1 MLPAMTNTQPAS
13 VARALWYRTT
23 DDNGRATGDSERARN
38 RNDRGLF
45 IYNTSYSAVSPGN
58 GNGTFNVNQP
68 APLVLPETVCID
80 TTDGEIDSTCTRST
94 ATTFLNLNLPAN
106 RQFPN
111 ASATTQPASSFTV
124 CGLTGNSRRYQAVE
138 KDLPTFDI
146 TGSTCP
152 TNVGN
157 PRSAIATF
165 YTGLMSAALNP
176 SDAAFRGTT
185 PTLKN
190 PTKPT
195 GALYNRIRLTA
206 NNVAANANK
215 INVYNLIFKE
225 DIDNDTVKDT
235 GEDINGNGV
244 LDASALKNTELTLAA
259 SQNNPDP
266 TFLLRADPNADVIL
280 EGLYVKLDG
289 VDPNK
294 VFWVF
299 PRVGK
304 KALTI
309 RANDDTSVSPPRSQ
323 PTVLVGNFIGNMPA
337 TGLPTDATT
346 VANTTGLN
354 IGPTS
359 GGKGVSIR
367 SARFLG
373 FRGFRAATP
382 AEATAEDTPTGSAGI
397 GVDSTAMIT
406 AMTTVNEPMV
416 APVLQ
421 IHSPLATA
429 TDNGTMPQPS
439 TAEKNVKGLNGN
451 VDPTATPTDGT
462 GQWVQRASRS
472 TVNVYFVA
480 GNSPSRSYVPYNS
493 IYTAESGGG
502 LNNFVRFMENW
513 SGRQLQISGGF
524 IQNTRSVFA
533 TAPYSPNFPYNG
545 LGTAGCFD
553 ASNNAP
559 NYANRNN
566 CIDTSS
572 GIQSW
577 FHNPAATSHA
587 LSAYFLFYQSPTA
600 QSIPYFGPPQRLW
613 GFDVGLLVQQPDLFA
628 QRFSQPR
635 PDSNEFFREAN
646 KDDRW
651 VETLLCALQPAVANL
666 DTDNVSTSAVNPGV
680 KQRQGTVPTN
690 YTAYALGIKD
700 RPSGCPA
707 PTYHQITN

>member
-1 MLPAMTNTQPAS
+1 MTNTQPAS

-23 DDNGRATGDSERARN
+23 DDNGRLTGDSERARN
-38 RNDRGLF
+38 RQDTGLF
-45 IYNTSYSAVSPGN
+45 IYNTSYNAVSPGN
-58 GNGTFNVNQP
+58 GNGPFNVNQP

-94 ATTFLNLNLPAN
+94 ATMLNLNLPAN

-111 ASATTQPASSFTV
+111 ASGTTQPASSFTV
-124 CGLTGNSRRYQAVE
+124 CGLTGNSRRYHAVE
-138 KDLPTFDI
+138 KDLPIFDI

-157 PRSAIATF
+157 PRSAIKTF
-165 YTGLMSAALNP
+165 YDGLMSEALNP
-176 SDAAFRGTT
+176 SAAAATFKGTT
-185 PTLKN
+185 PTLTN
-190 PTKPT
+190 SITTPPTNKPT
-195 GALYNRIRLTA
+195 GATYSQIRLTA
-206 NNVAANANK
+206 NNVPANANK

-225 DIDNDTVKDT
+225 DIDNDSVKDA

-259 SQNNPDP
+259 SANNPDP
-266 TFLLRADPNADVIL
+266 TFLLRAPNSEDVTL

-309 RANDDTSVSPPRSQ
+309 QGSPEGQ
-323 PTVLVGNFIGNMPA
+323 PTILVGNFIGNMPA
-337 TGLPTDATT
+337 TGLSTDAPT

-382 AEATAEDTPTGSAGI
+382 AEAIAEDLPLGSAGI
-397 GVDSTAMIT
+397 GVDSSAMIT

-429 TDNGTMPQPS
+429 TDNNAMVQPS
-439 TAEKNVKGLNGN
+439 TAQKNVIGLNGN
-451 VDPTATPTDGT
+451 VPTTTPTDGR

-480 GNSPSRSYVPYNS
+480 GNSPSRSYVPYGT

-559 NYANRNN
+559 NYANRNT

-572 GIQSW
+572 GITSW
-577 FHNPAATSHA
+577 FHNPAATTHA
-587 LSAYFLFYQSPTA
+587 LSAYFLFYQSPTG

-635 PDSNEFFREAN
+635 PDSNEFFREAT

-666 DTDNVSTSAVNPGV
+666 DTDNASTSTVNPGV
-680 KQRQGTVPTN
+680 KQRLGTVPTN

-700 RPSGCPA
+700 RPSVCPT
-707 PTYHQITN
+707 PTYNQITN